1 MFFKHLLVVSILSL
15 CFVVKQLYVDAKLPQ
30 SEVDVLNQ
38 IAKTMGPTNWTFD
51 ADTACEIHEKSPVTE
66 VTKNISCILDSDGS
80 SHHISV
86 IEFKRCDLSGV
97 LPPELNQLPNIS
109 KVDFAYNYLNG
120 SIPVEWASM
129 ELNFISL
136 FGNRLSGNIPS
147 HLGDITSLTYL
158 DIEANQ
164 FSGTVPTQLG
174 KLVNLE
180 TLRLSSNRLTGNL
193 PNEFSQLTNMT
204 NFRINDNNFNG
215 SIPEFIQNWSQLER
229 LEILGSGLKGPIPS
243 SISLLENLQQLKIS
257 DIDGTNQAF
266 PDLSKNTHLRRLTLR
281 NCHISG
287 EIPKYIWGMNNLRV
301 LDLSFNKLTGELP
314 NVPIPKD
321 LLFIFLTGNFLRG
334 DIPES
339 LLVKGSNVDLSYNNF
354 SQPTSE
360 HPACQ
365 RMQSQELNLNLF
377 RSYSAANNLSGFLP
391 CKTNQKCHRYWRSF
405 YIDCGGSNVKENG
418 STFEGDG
425 EVEGGAATYYSN
437 DHWGFSSTGDFS
449 DDNNEQNKK
458 YVVEH
463 VLSSDI
469 SKLFINAR
477 KAPLSLTYFGYCLKN
492 GNYVVSLDF
501 AEIQFTNDNKYGSL
515 GRRMFD
521 SYVQDKQVEKDFNIE
536 AEASGILKPV
546 TRKYNATVTDNVLEI
561 RFYWAGKGT
570 TAHPVRGVYGPL
582 VSAISVMDPTY
593 KPAEKIAGI
602 IAGVVVGSCLIILAL
617 GILAWRYYSRIRRR
631 KGNDVLEGS
640 NLKTISFTLKQIKA
654 ATNNFDPENKIGEGG
669 FGPVY
674 KGQLSDG
681 TIIAVK
687 QLSSKSK
694 QGNREFLNEIAIISC
709 LHHQNLVKLH
719 GCCIEGDQLLLVYEY
734 MENNSL
740 ARALFGHENCQLKL
754 DWPTRQKICIGI
766 ARGLVFLHEES
777 RFKIVHRDIKA
788 TNVLLDK
795 DLNPKISDFG
805 LAKLDEEEKT
815 HISTRVAGTIGYMA
829 PEYALWGYLTD
840 KADVYS
846 FGIVALEIVS
856 GRDNKSSGPAEDC
869 SCLLDW
875 ACKLQQE
882 KKIMEL
888 VDPKLGSEYNKEE
901 AERMIR
907 TSLVCTNASPSLRPA
922 MSEAVSMLEGKTA
935 IPDFTPEVGSHSQ
948 DLRFKAIRDFHELNR
963 SQTQHPTPPQ
973 DLYTIDDESYLRYK
987 FATDGN
993 SDVLLSA
1000 STPSRSGSSNIN
1012 TSV

>member
-1 MFFKHLLVVSILSL
+1 MMFFKHLLLVSILSL
-15 CFVVKQLYVDAKLPQ
+15 SFEVKRVYVDAKLPQ
-30 SEVDVLNQ
+30 TEVDVLNQ
-38 IAKTMGPTNWTFD
+38 IAKTMGATNWTFD
-51 ADTACEIHEKSPVTE
+51 ADTACELHEKSAVTE
-66 VTKNISCILDSDGS
+66 VTKNISCILGPDGS
-80 SHHISV
+80 THHISV
-86 IEFKRCDLSGV
+86 IEFKRYSLSGV

-109 KVDFAYNYLNG
+109 KVDFSYNYLNG
-120 SIPVEWASM
+120 SIPAEWALTQ
-129 ELNFISL
+129 LNFISL
-136 FGNRLSGNIPS
+136 SGNRLSGNIPS

-158 DIEANQ
+158 
-164 FSGTVPTQLG
+164 
-174 KLVNLE
+174 K
-180 TLRLSSNRLTGNL
+180 LSSNRLTGNL

-204 NFRINDNNFNG
+204 DFRINDNNFNG
-215 SIPEFIQNWSQLER
+215 SIPEFIQNWRQLGR

-243 SISLLENLQQLKIS
+243 SISLLENLQQFKIS

-266 PDLSKNTHLRRLTLR
+266 PDLKKNTRLRRLTLR

-287 EIPKYIWGMNNLRV
+287 EIPMYVWEMNNLRV

-314 NVPIPKD
+314 NVAIPRD
-321 LLFIFLTGNFLRG
+321 LLFIFLTGNFLSG

-339 LLVKGSNVDLSYNNF
+339 ILVKGSNVDLSYNNF
-354 SQPTSE
+354 TQPTSE
-360 HPACQ
+360 HHACQ
-365 RMQSQELNLNLF
+365 SMQELNLNLF
-377 RSYSAANNLSGFLP
+377 QSYSAANNLSRVLP
-391 CKTNQKCHRYWRSF
+391 CKADQKCHRYWRAF
-405 YIDCGGSNVKENG
+405 YINCGGKNVKENG

-425 EVEGGAATYYSN
+425 EVDGGAATYYLN
-437 DHWGFSSTGDFS
+437 DNWGFSSTGDFA
-449 DDNNEQNKK
+449 DDNNEQNKR
-458 YVVEH
+458 YVAS

-469 SKLFINAR
+469 SELFIDAR
-477 KAPLSLTYFGYCLKN
+477 KAPLSLTYFGYCLEN

-501 AEIQFTNDNKYGSL
+501 AEIQFTNDNTYGSL

-521 SYVQDKQVEKDFNIE
+521 IYVQDKQVEKDFDIE
-536 AEASGILKPV
+536 ANASGVLKPI
-546 TRKYNATVTDNVLEI
+546 TRKYNATVTDNILEI

-570 TAHPVRGVYGPL
+570 TALPERGVYGPL
-582 VSAISVMDPTY
+582 VSAISVVDVNY
-593 KPAEKIAGI
+593 KPEKKKIAEI
-602 IAGVVVGSCLIILAL
+602 IVGVVVGTCLIILAL
-617 GILAWRYYSRIRRR
+617 GVLGWRYYSRIRKR
-631 KGNDVLEGS
+631 KGNDFLEGS
-640 NLKTISFTLKQIKA
+640 DLKTISFTLKQIKA
-654 ATNNFDPENKIGEGG
+654 ATDNFDLANKIGEGG

-681 TIIAVK
+681 TIVAVK

-694 QGNREFLNEIAIISC
+694 QGNREFLNEIAMISC
-709 LHHQNLVKLH
+709 LQHQNLVKLH
-719 GCCIEGDQLLLVYEY
+719 GCCIEEDQLLLVYEY

-740 ARALFGHENCQLKL
+740 ARALFGRENCQLKL

-766 ARGLVFLHEES
+766 ARGLAFLHEES

-829 PEYALWGYLTD
+829 PEYALWGYLTY

-856 GRDNKSSGPAEDC
+856 GRNNKSYGPAEDC
-869 SCLLDW
+869 TCLLDW

-888 VDPKLGSEYNKEE
+888 VDPKLGSECNREE

-907 TSLVCTNASPSLRPA
+907 VSLLCTNASPSLRPT

-935 IPDFTPEVGSHSQ
+935 IPDIIPEVGSYSQ
-948 DLRFKAIRDFHELNR
+948 DLRFKAIRDFHGLNR
-963 SQTQHPTPPQ
+963 SQTQRSTPAQ
-973 DLYTIDDESYLRYK
+973 DLYTIDDESYLRHK
-987 FATDGN
+987 DANKLTETGI
-993 SDVLLSA
+993 SDVQLST
-1000 STPSRSGSSNIN
+1000 SMPSWTGSSSNIN
-1012 TSV
+1012 TNL